1 MTTSAPH
8 SSQIPQ
14 IPQIPLIPWIIHVD
28 MDAFYASVEQMD
40 NPALRGKAVA
50 VGTDCTRGVLSAASY
65 EARKFG
71 VRSAMPSGMAKKLCP
86 ELIFMPG
93 RMKRYKEISEAIMAT
108 LQNFSPKV
116 EPASIDEAYI
126 DACGLERLFGPIENL
141 CQQIQQAVYNV
152 SGGLTC
158 SVGAAPKKF
167 LAKIASDI
175 HKPHGIYVLHPEA
188 IPLFLQ
194 SLPVQK
200 IPGVGKK
207 FMEDLQ
213 KLGVRYAGDVARYPE
228 NFWHRRFGKGGT
240 QLWRRAHGQD
250 NGLVTPYTEPKSES
264 CETTFHE
271 DTLDKAFLH
280 KNLMAQAER
289 VGASLRRQNLSGRT
303 ITLKVKFAD
312 FSQITRSRTL
322 NQSTQGTQT
331 IFATACELLE
341 NVTLTQKVRLIG
353 VGVSGF
359 HAGSEQGLLFQ
370 SAPQEHL
377 QKQDKLDS
385 ALDSLRQKFG
395 HKAIMR
401 GRLFPPKHQ

>member
-1 MTTSAPH
+1 
-8 SSQIPQ
+8 
-14 IPQIPLIPWIIHVD
+14 
-28 MDAFYASVEQMD
+28 MD
-40 NPALRGKAVA
+40 NPALRGKPVA

-71 VRSAMPSGMAKKLCP
+71 VRSAMPSRMAKKLCP

-93 RMKRYKEISEAIMAT
+93 RMGRYKELSQAIMGA
-108 LQNFSPKV
+108 LQNFSPHV
-116 EPASIDEAYI
+116 EQASIDEAYV
-126 DACGLERLFGPIENL
+126 DGAGLERLFGPIESL
-141 CQQIQQAVYNV
+141 CTQIQSAVHEA

-188 IPLFLQ
+188 IPAFLQ
-194 SLPVQK
+194 KLPVQK

-213 KLGVRYAGDVARYPE
+213 KLGVRHAGDVARYPE
-228 NFWHRRFGKGGT
+228 EFWQRRFGKGGM
-240 QLWRRAHGQD
+240 QLWRRAHGHD
-250 NGLVTPYTEPKSES
+250 SNLVTPYTEPKSES

-271 DTLDKAFLH
+271 DTLDKAFLQ

-289 VGASLRRQNLSGRT
+289 VGASLRKQGFSGRT

-322 NQSTQGTQT
+322 SQSTQGTQT

-341 NVTLTQKVRLIG
+341 NLTLTQKVRLIG

-370 SAPQEHL
+370 TSPQESSKKH
-377 QKQDKLDS
+377 DKLDS

-395 HKAIMR
+395 QKAIVR
-401 GRLFPPKHQ
+401 GRLFSSKTD